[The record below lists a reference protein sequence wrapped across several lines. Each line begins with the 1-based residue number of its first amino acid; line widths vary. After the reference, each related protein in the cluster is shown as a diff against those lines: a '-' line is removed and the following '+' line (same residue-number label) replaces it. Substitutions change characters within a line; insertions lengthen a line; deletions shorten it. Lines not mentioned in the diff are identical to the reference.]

1 MKKKTMFRAIT
12 FLLSL
17 CMLLSCLVA
26 CKDKKGNDAST
37 GDKDENT
44 YVDASGWVYTSPNVD
59 YGGEE
64 FNIYTWSATDEWVL
78 EVDENTTPIDSRT
91 FYHLTNVE
99 DELGVDFHIA
109 QSVSGGWGAHTDFI
123 AKIAM
128 LSGDDN
134 IDLVCQYS
142 LAAIYGVLQG
152 LYADL
157 NQVEYINWNAP
168 YWSEEQQE
176 INSLNGKMFYCT
188 GELSRSVIY
197 NIFAMAFNYD
207 LAAKYSMG
215 DLYGLV
221 DDGTWTVA
229 KLKELSQDIYGDVN
243 TNDVADAGDLYGL
256 VVPEVTYLDPMGY
269 GCDIPLLKTS
279 DIGELEVNSDL
290 YTQYGSDVVEALIG
304 LTHNN
309 EGAYLSLAN
318 GITYHD
324 AITKSNAVFQAVT
337 VADIIKRVNASE
349 INYGILPMP
358 KYTSEQENY
367 YTALGMVYSMFS
379 IPVVAPDH
387 DKSAAVLE
395 ALAHDGYSYLT
406 PYLYDQ
412 CIKSRYSRRPEDAE
426 MFDVLREGIVYDPGR
441 VLTNVGIFTF
451 IRSSV
456 AGMESVSTRYQERV
470 DVFTSAL
477 SDVNFAF
484 S

>member
-1 MKKKTMFRAIT
+1 MNKKKLFRST
-12 FLLSL
+12 TLLLAL
-17 CMLLSCLVA
+17 CMLLSCLMA
-26 CKDKKGNDAST
+26 CKDKTEDEAPT
-37 GDKDENT
+37 GDKGENT
-44 YVDASGWVYTSPNVD
+44 YVDSNGWVYVSPDVN

-78 EVDENTTPIDSRT
+78 ELNEGTTPIDSKT
-91 FYHLTNVE
+91 FYHLSNVE
-99 DELGVDFHIA
+99 DELGVDFRIA

-123 AKIAM
+123 AKVAM
-128 LSGDDN
+128 LSGDDK

-168 YWSEEQQE
+168 YWSQEQQE
-176 INSLNGKMFYCT
+176 INTLNGKMFYCT

-197 NIFAMAFNYD
+197 NMFAMSFNYD

-215 DLYGLV
+215 DLYDLV
-221 DDGTWTVA
+221 DEGTWTVA
-229 KLKELSQDIYGDVN
+229 KMKELSQDVYGDLN

-256 VVPEVTYLDPMGY
+256 VIPEVTYLDPMGY

-279 DIGELEVNSDL
+279 DIGELEVNQDL

-304 LTHNN
+304 LSHNN

-318 GITYHD
+318 GITYHE
-324 AITKSNAVFQAVT
+324 AISKNNAVFQVVT
-337 VADIIKRVNASE
+337 VQDIIKRINSSE
-349 INYGILPMP
+349 VNYGILPMP
-358 KYTSEQENY
+358 KYNEQQENY
-367 YTALGMVYSMFS
+367 YTALGMVYNMFS
-379 IPVVAPDH
+379 IPVVAPDC

-426 MFDVLREGIVYDPGR
+426 MFDILRDGIVYDPGR
-441 VLTNVGIFTF
+441 VLTNVEIFTF

-456 AGMESVSTRYQERV
+456 AGQESVSTRYQRKL
-470 DVFTSAL
+470 DIFTSAL
-477 SDVNFAF
+477 ADVNFAF